1 MVGKIFDGLCN
12 FIQASATLLLK
23 LLLNM
28 REGKNGI
35 HDEFLEI
42 IRNYQGIVRKVCWLY
57 FRNKDERDE
66 NFQEVLYQLWKSY
79 PSLQDKSKLGSW
91 IYKVSIYTSIVKIR
105 KDVKVSYRDEIPD
118 SEVDVGFEDEMYRDE
133 DVKRLH
139 AAIATLSD
147 IEKAII
153 MLHLEEKDYA
163 EIAEITGISKTNA
176 GVKIMRIKEKLK
188 QLLNNEGYGK

>member
-1 MVGKIFDGLCN
+1 MAGKIFHGLCN
-12 FIQASATLLLK
+12 FIHASATLLLK

>member
-1 MVGKIFDGLCN
+1 
-12 FIQASATLLLK
+12 
-23 LLLNM
+23 M

>member
-1 MVGKIFDGLCN
+1 
-12 FIQASATLLLK
+12 
-23 LLLNM
+23 
-28 REGKNGI
+28 
-35 HDEFLEI
+35 
-42 IRNYQGIVRKVCWLY
+42 
-57 FRNKDERDE
+57 
-66 NFQEVLYQLWKSY
+66 
-79 PSLQDKSKLGSW
+79 
-91 IYKVSIYTSIVKIR
+91 
-105 KDVKVSYRDEIPD
+105 
-118 SEVDVGFEDEMYRDE
+118 
-133 DVKRLH
+133 LH

>member
-105 KDVKVSYRDEIPD
+105 KDVKVRYQGEIPD
-118 SEVDVGFEDEMYRDE
+118 SEVDVGFEEEMYRDE